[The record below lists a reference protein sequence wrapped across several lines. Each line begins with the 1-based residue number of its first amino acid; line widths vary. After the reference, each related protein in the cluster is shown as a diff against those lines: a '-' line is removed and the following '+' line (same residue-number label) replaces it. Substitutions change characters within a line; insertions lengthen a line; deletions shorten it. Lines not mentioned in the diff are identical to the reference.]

1 MGSVLDLG
9 DGFDLC
15 AQGPSQSES
24 ESDGRGLSCAAVA
37 FGNGHV
43 EIQPSRFLEWA

>member
-24 ESDGRGLSCAAVA
+24 ESDGRGLSYSAVA
-37 FGNGHV
+37 FANGPL
-43 EIQPSRFLEWA
+43 EI